1 MSDLLNA
8 TLEAARVAGGIAMKY
23 FARDIAVDIKRDGSP
38 VTEADRATEAAVRE
52 WITTRFPGDS
62 VEGEELGTANAGS
75 SRRWIIDPIDG
86 TRSFIRG
93 VPLWGSLVA
102 VEENGKIVA
111 GAVVFP
117 AINEWSAA
125 YEGEGCWSNDARA
138 SVSRRSQLSD
148 AVVLTTD
155 TQFAASPGR
164 ADCWS
169 NLSAKSGMS
178 RTWGDC
184 YGYHLVA
191 TGRAECM
198 ADDVM
203 HEWDWAPFVPII
215 AEAGG
220 VLTDWSGGIKELS
233 RGAIA
238 TNALLADAIRAELI

>member
-8 TLEAARVAGGIAMKY
+8 ALDAARVAGDVAMKY
-23 FARDIAVDIKRDGSP
+23 FAREIAVDIKRDGSP
-38 VTEADRATEAAVRE
+38 VTVADRNAEAAARE
-52 WITTRFPGDS
+52 WIAMRFPGDS
-62 VEGEELGTANAGS
+62 IEGEELGAANGGS
-75 SRRWIIDPIDG
+75 ARRWIIDPVDG

-93 VPLWGSLVA
+93 VPLWGSLIA

-125 YEGEGCWSNDARA
+125 CEGEGCWSNGART
-138 SVSRRSQLSD
+138 SVSRCAELSD
-148 AVVLTTD
+148 AVILTTD
-155 TQFAASPGR
+155 SRFVASPGR
-164 ADCWS
+164 ADRWS
-169 NLSAKSGMS
+169 NLAAKSGMS

-191 TGRAECM
+191 SGRADCM

-215 AEAGG
+215 TEAGG
-220 VLTDWSGGIKELS
+220 VLTDWCGGTRELS